1 LANARQLREALS
13 SELDSLVSGN
23 VTLARFLTR
32 AAGAVRDSYFI
43 AYALGAIS
51 IFPFYTLTD
60 RDIMVLEEEL
70 REERTF
76 LRAFAREVQ
85 QGNLIMDPTTR
96 SRLYVL
102 ALRGIFERGRVEA
115 MPPGPYRWRLGIT
128 EHCIECSVAAI
139 GGPYQRDQYS
149 GLGLP
154 ELPGAPG
161 DGSVCLGLTR
171 CGCSVELTTGPLPG
185 QELSDLLRADL
196 WELIGGGSSVYT
208 GGIQAY

>member
-1 LANARQLREALS
+1 LS
-13 SELDSLVSGN
+13 NELDSLVSGM
-23 VTLARFLTR
+23 LLFRDFSARAPR
-32 AAGAVRDSYFI
+32 AVRDSYFI

-85 QGNLIMDPTTR
+85 HGNLIMDPTTR

-161 DGSVCLGLTR
+161 DGASVSG
-171 CGCSVELTTGPLPG
+171 
-185 QELSDLLRADL
+185 
-196 WELIGGGSSVYT
+196 
-208 GGIQAY
+208 